1 MLITPTR
8 SKFENSLPSPH
19 CLILRVAPQPF
30 HLTEISELSFSLSHQ
45 CQSATLELVK
55 DHGYSGNR
63 LLGNRH
69 LGNHHLGDCTGHE
82 SCSPR
87 EVELKAGEVDQD
99 IVYQECSL

>member
-1 MLITPTR
+1 MLITPMC
-8 SKFENSLPSPH
+8 SKFENLLPSPH

-30 HLTEISELSFSLSHQ
+30 YLTETSGLSFSLSHQ
-45 CQSATLELVK
+45 YQSATPELVK

-63 LLGNRH
+63 HLGNRH
-69 LGNHHLGDCTGHE
+69 LGNRHLGDCTGHE

-99 IVYQECSL
+99 TIYQECSR